1 MNTNVN
7 LEKEFVLYPEALEL
21 KELGFDEVC
30 FGYYNTMGFNR
41 YFDNI
46 KNSDN
51 LIESENIK
59 GNWCT
64 APTYSQ
70 VFRWFREKYGYD
82 CSFEDELV
90 YDDDDKEIEMWD
102 FFIYKTK
109 QGSDK
114 KMTFCSNNYD
124 TYVES
129 FCREEAELACLRKLI
144 EIVKN
149 E

>member
-1 MNTNVN
+1 MTFKMN
-7 LEKEFVLYPEALEL
+7 KEFVPYTEAFEL
-21 KELGFDEVC
+21 KQLGFDEPC
-30 FGYYNTMGFNR
+30 FGWFA
-41 YFDNI
+41 
-46 KNSDN
+46 SDKS
-51 LIESENIK
+51 LVKDITTKTDFIL
-59 GNWCT
+59 
-64 APTYSQ
+64 APTFSQ
-70 VFRWFREKYGYD
+70 AFKLFREKYGYD

-114 KMTFCSNNYD
+114 KMTFCSNNHD

-144 EIVKN
+144 EIVKTKQ
-149 E
+149 